1 MQARKSRS
9 QWAGIIRAFERMGGS
24 HERFCSARGL
34 NLGTFR
40 AWLYRLRRAGETPAT
55 VALVPVEVI
64 SPVAMAAPAPSDILV
79 AVAGVELRVAI
90 GADIGYVARLVAEL
104 RARC

>member
-9 QWAGIIRAFERMGGS
+9 QWAGIIKSFERMGGS
-24 HERFCSARGL
+24 HEQFCSARGL

-40 AWLYRLRRAGETPAT
+40 AWLYRLRRTSEAPAS
-55 VALVPVEVI
+55 VALVPVEVV
-64 SPVAMAAPAPSDILV
+64 SPGAMGAPAPSDILV
-79 AVAGVELRVAI
+79 AVAGVELRIAL
-90 GADIGYVARLVAEL
+90 GADIRYVAQLVAEL